1 VVVLPV
7 DQAFGLLRSVDAAV
21 VGVAD
26 AGRVQEWG
34 AALARVR
41 GWLDGLDGLLTLRAQ
56 SLFVEGGPIDGR
68 LFQREHGARSDR
80 GARLAVER
88 AVVLG
93 EVPELASVVEWGRVG
108 VAHAD
113 AVARAVGSVEAEVRA
128 QVRAQGVWLAREAGL
143 RTPEQLERVVRR
155 EAELLSVGEEPVER
169 LARQRE
175 RSRVR
180 RWVDREGMHHV
191 HAELDAERGA
201 RVFRALDGVLE
212 VVFRRAHPGVVG
224 RAPSAGVANER

>member
-1 VVVLPV
+1 
-7 DQAFGLLRSVDAAV
+7 V

-113 AVARAVGSVEAEVRA
+113 AVT
-128 QVRAQGVWLAREAGL
+128 QGVWLAREAGL

-169 LARQRE
+169 LAQQRE